1 MHGVAAGPSAAAE
14 RRDGEADE
22 EREGGAGER
31 EAGAVDREVPRRPR
45 EGQRRRQRLV
55 LVHRQLLRRHG
66 APLRPLRR
74 APVPR
79 RRDREPA
86 APPPQPPSA
95 GAPGHRREERRE
107 EEEARVEGRR
117 RGEGSGGH
125 VRGREGEE
133 SEGCESREAT
143 ASGFVACVALPRVAD
158 FSKLTAQVHIV
169 PGDSY

>member
-31 EAGAVDREVPRRPR
+31 EAGAVDREVPAAH
-45 EGQRRRQRLV
+45 EKGSDAASDSYSFTGSCSGGTG
-55 LVHRQLLRRHG
+55 HH
-66 APLRPLRR
+66 RPLRR

-86 APPPQPPSA
+86 APPPPPPSA